1 MKLHII
7 KNFVRLS
14 CHWPLMARVVAALFG
29 GYLLTLTSSMLLS
42 QILNVTGMDRVNA
55 SLTAMLVSFTI
66 YTVIVVWFFATA
78 SVKKVWINLLV
89 GLVITG
95 SLVWLIRFWNLS

>member
-1 MKLHII
+1 
-7 KNFVRLS
+7 
-14 CHWPLMARVVAALFG
+14 MARVVAALFG

>member
-1 MKLHII
+1 
-7 KNFVRLS
+7 
-14 CHWPLMARVVAALFG
+14 MARVVAALFG

-66 YTVIVVWFFATA
+66 YTVIVVWFFATE

>member
-1 MKLHII
+1 
-7 KNFVRLS
+7 
-14 CHWPLMARVVAALFG
+14 MARVVAALFG

-95 SLVWLIRFWNLS
+95 SLVWLIRFWSLS